1 MSHVLSPKP
10 LYLILFMNRTYYI
23 WTIGCQMNEADT
35 RHLAAQLEDL
45 GYKPEVKAHQA
56 DVIVL
61 NTCVIRQQAEDKA
74 LDQLRQL
81 KGLKR
86 SNPDLTIAV
95 MGCIVGRKLEESLRA
110 QFPFVDVF
118 MGPSETG
125 PLMEY
130 LGAGPGLSRRRSSAK
145 AEGPA
150 HADNA
155 DISCGRGLLTPRS
168 ENALPLSARGKTV
181 TAHVPVVLGCSHMC
195 TYCVIPSRRGGER
208 SRPKNDILQE
218 VRELADEGV
227 KDVTLLGQIIDRYG
241 ADFDNG
247 TDLSDL
253 LSDVARVVNLA
264 RVRFLTSHPNSFT
277 DKLLETMASVEKI
290 CPCIEIPVQAGNDEV
305 LTNMRRGYTV
315 DSYRRLVEKIRSR
328 IPDVGINT
336 DVIVGFP
343 GETDEQFMDTY
354 RLMADLQFDMAH
366 IARYSERPGTP
377 AARNLKDDVP
387 EDEKERRRVLLEELL
402 NDTLEKKHSSLIG
415 RKLDVLIEERAGKK
429 WKGRTP
435 QNKVVLIED
444 ERDLRG
450 QLVQAV
456 ITRTGAFS
464 QFGKIA

>member
-1 MSHVLSPKP
+1 
-10 LYLILFMNRTYYI
+10 MNRTYHI

-45 GYKPEVKAHQA
+45 GYKPEMKAHLA
-56 DVIVL
+56 NVIVL

-86 SNPDLTIAV
+86 SNPDLTVTV

-118 MGPSETG
+118 MGPSETK
-125 PLMEY
+125 PLIDY
-130 LGAGPGLSRRRSSAK
+130 LNGTGNP
-145 AEGPA
+145 
-150 HADNA
+150 
-155 DISCGRGLLTPRS
+155 SCGRGI
-168 ENALPLSARGKTV
+168 PLSERGKTV
-181 TAHVPVVLGCSHMC
+181 TACVPVVLGCSHAC

-208 SRPKNDILQE
+208 SRPKDDILQE

-227 KDVTLLGQIIDRYG
+227 KDITLLGQIVDRYG
-241 ADFDNG
+241 LDFDNE

-253 LSDVARVVNLA
+253 LVEVSGVDGIA
-264 RVRFLTSHPNSFT
+264 RVRFLTSHPNWFT
-277 DKLLETMASVEKI
+277 DKLLETMASVDKL
-290 CPCIEIPVQAGNDEV
+290 CPCIELPVQAGNDEV
-305 LTNMRRGYTV
+305 LSRMRRGYTA
-315 DSYRRLVEKIRSR
+315 DEYRKLIGKIRSR
-328 IPDVGINT
+328 IPDVAINT

-343 GETDEQFMDTY
+343 GETEAQFADTH
-354 RLMADLQFDMAH
+354 RLMTDLQFDMAH

-387 EDEKERRRVLLEELL
+387 EDEKEQRRVALEQLL
-402 NDTLEKKHSSLIG
+402 NDTLEKKHSSLVG
-415 RKLDVLIEERAGKK
+415 QALDVLIEERAGKK

-435 QNKVVLIED
+435 QNKIVLIED
-444 ERDLRG
+444 ERDLQG

-456 ITRTGAFS
+456 ITRSGAFS
-464 QFGKIA
+464 QFGEARPCGVPEIVMQSRSSLARIESAVATHKKG

>member
-1 MSHVLSPKP
+1 LGFTP
-10 LYLILFMNRTYYI
+10 
-23 WTIGCQMNEADT
+23 EA
-35 RHLAAQLEDL
+35 
-45 GYKPEVKAHQA
+45 KAHLA

-74 LDQLRQL
+74 IEQLRQL

-86 SNPDLTIAV
+86 SKPDLIVAV

-125 PLMEY
+125 PLINY
-130 LGAGPGLSRRRSSAK
+130 LNGTD
-145 AEGPA
+145 EPA
-150 HADNA
+150 
-155 DISCGRGLLTPRS
+155 CGRGI
-168 ENALPLSARGKTV
+168 PLSERGKTV
-181 TAHVPVVLGCSHMC
+181 TAYVPVVLGCSHMC

-208 SRPKNDILQE
+208 SRLKDDILQE

-227 KDVTLLGQIIDRYG
+227 RDVTLLGQIVDRYG
-241 ADFDNG
+241 VDFDNG

-253 LSDVARVVNLA
+253 LADVSSVGGIA
-264 RVRFLTSHPNSFT
+264 RVRFLTSHPNWFT
-277 DKLLETMASVEKI
+277 DKLLETMASVGKI
-290 CPCIEIPVQAGNDEV
+290 CPCIEIPVQSGNDEV
-305 LTNMRRGYTV
+305 LMNMRRGYTV
-315 DSYRRLVEKIRSR
+315 DSYRRLVDNIRGR
-328 IPDVGINT
+328 IPDVAINT

-343 GETDEQFMDTY
+343 GETEAQFMDSH

-402 NDTLEKKHSSLIG
+402 NNTLEKKHSSLVG

-450 QLVQAV
+450 QFVQAV
-456 ITRTGAFS
+456 ITRSGAFS
-464 QFGKIA
+464 QFGAVH

>member
-1 MSHVLSPKP
+1 
-10 LYLILFMNRTYYI
+10 MNRTYHI

-45 GYKPEVKAHQA
+45 GYKPEATAHLA

-86 SNPDLTIAV
+86 SNPDLTVAV

-110 QFPFVDVF
+110 QFPYVDVF
-118 MGPSETG
+118 MGPSETA
-125 PLMEY
+125 PLLEY
-130 LGAGPGLSRRRSSAK
+130 LGAGPG
-145 AEGPA
+145 GPA
-150 HADNA
+150 HTVHS

-168 ENALPLSARGKTV
+168 QNALPPSARGRTV
-181 TAHVPVVLGCSHMC
+181 NAYVPVVLGCSHTC

-208 SRPKNDILQE
+208 SRPKADVLQE
-218 VRELADEGV
+218 VQKLADEGV
-227 KDVTLLGQIIDRYG
+227 KDVTLLGQIVDRYG
-241 ADFDNG
+241 VDFNDG

-253 LSDVARVVNLA
+253 LADVSLVSGIA
-264 RVRFLTSHPNSFT
+264 RVRFLTSHPNWFT

-290 CPCIEIPVQAGNDEV
+290 CPCIEIPVQAGNNEV
-305 LTNMRRGYTV
+305 LANMRRGYTV
-315 DSYRRLVEKIRSR
+315 DIYRRIVDIIRGR
-328 IPDVGINT
+328 IPDVAINT

-343 GETDEQFMDTY
+343 GETETQFMDTH
-354 RLMADLQFDMAH
+354 RLMEDLQFDMAH

-387 EDEKERRRVLLEELL
+387 EDEKERRRVALEQLLH
-402 NDTLEKKHSSLIG
+402 DTLEKKHLSLVG

-444 ERDLRG
+444 DRDLRG

-464 QFGKIA
+464 QFGAVR

>member
-1 MSHVLSPKP
+1 MKRAYH
-10 LYLILFMNRTYYI
+10 I

-45 GYKPEVKAHQA
+45 GYQPAEAAHQA

-74 LDQLRQL
+74 LEQLRQL

-86 SNPDLTIAV
+86 SNPNLTVTV
-95 MGCIVGRKLEESLRA
+95 MGCIVGRKQEESLRS

-118 MGPSETG
+118 MGPSETA
-125 PLMEY
+125 PLINY
-130 LGAGPGLSRRRSSAK
+130 LNGTDAP
-145 AEGPA
+145 
-150 HADNA
+150 
-155 DISCGRGLLTPRS
+155 SCGHGI
-168 ENALPLSARGKTV
+168 PLSERGKTV
-181 TAHVPVVLGCSHMC
+181 TAYVPVVLGCSHAC

-208 SRPKNDILQE
+208 SRPKDDILQE
-218 VRELADEGV
+218 VRELAEEGV
-227 KDVTLLGQIIDRYG
+227 KDVTLLGQIVDRYG
-241 ADFDNG
+241 VDFDNG
-247 TDLSDL
+247 MDLSDL
-253 LSDVARVVNLA
+253 LADAARVDSIA
-264 RVRFLTSHPNSFT
+264 RVRFLTSHPNWFT

-305 LTNMRRGYTV
+305 LTRMRRGYTV
-315 DSYRRLVEKIRSR
+315 DSYRRLVDKIRSR
-328 IPDVGINT
+328 IPDVAINT

-343 GETDEQFMDTY
+343 GETEAQFMDTH
-354 RLMADLQFDMAH
+354 RLMADIQFDMAH

-387 EDEKERRRVLLEELL
+387 EDEKERRRVALESLL
-402 NDTLEKKHSSLIG
+402 NDTLEKKHSSLLG
-415 RKLDVLIEERAGKK
+415 RKLDVLIEERAGRK
-429 WKGRTP
+429 WKARTP
-435 QNKVVLIED
+435 QNKVVLIDD

-464 QFGKIA
+464 QFGAVL

>member
-1 MSHVLSPKP
+1 MD
-10 LYLILFMNRTYYI
+10 RTYHI

-35 RHLAAQLEDL
+35 RHLAAQLEDM
-45 GYKPEVKAHQA
+45 GYKPEVKAHHA

-86 SNPDLTIAV
+86 SNPNLTVAV

-118 MGPSETG
+118 MGPSETA
-125 PLMEY
+125 PLINHLNGTEK
-130 LGAGPGLSRRRSSAK
+130 L
-145 AEGPA
+145 
-150 HADNA
+150 
-155 DISCGRGLLTPRS
+155 SCGHGI
-168 ENALPLSARGKTV
+168 PLSERGKTV
-181 TAHVPVVLGCSHMC
+181 TAYVPVVLGCSHTC

-208 SRPKNDILQE
+208 SRPKDDILQE

-227 KDVTLLGQIIDRYG
+227 KDITLLGQIVDRYG
-241 ADFDNG
+241 VDFDNG

-253 LSDVARVVNLA
+253 LADVSGVNSLA
-264 RVRFLTSHPNSFT
+264 RVRFLTSHPNWFT
-277 DKLLETMASVEKI
+277 DKLLETMATVEKI
-290 CPCIEIPVQAGNDEV
+290 CPCIEIPVQSGNDEV

-315 DSYRRLVEKIRSR
+315 DSYRRLVDKIRGR
-328 IPDVGINT
+328 IPDVAINT

-343 GETDEQFMDTY
+343 GETEAQFMDSH

-387 EDEKERRRVLLEELL
+387 EDEKERRRVVLEHLLH
-402 NDTLEKKHSSLIG
+402 DTLEKKHSSLVG

-464 QFGKIA
+464 QFGRIEH

>member
-1 MSHVLSPKP
+1 
-10 LYLILFMNRTYYI
+10 MNRTYHI

-45 GYKPEVKAHQA
+45 GYTPEAKSHLAG
-56 DVIVL
+56 VIVL

-74 LDQLRQL
+74 LEQLRQL

-86 SNPDLTIAV
+86 SKPDLIVAV

-125 PLMEY
+125 PLISH
-130 LGAGPGLSRRRSSAK
+130 LSGTD
-145 AEGPA
+145 EP
-150 HADNA
+150 
-155 DISCGRGLLTPRS
+155 SCGRGI
-168 ENALPLSARGKTV
+168 PLSARGKTV
-181 TAHVPVVLGCSHMC
+181 TAYVPIVLGCSHMC

-208 SRPKNDILQE
+208 SRPKADILQE
-218 VRELADEGV
+218 IRELADEGV
-227 KDVTLLGQIIDRYG
+227 KDVTLLGQIVDRYG
-241 ADFDNG
+241 VDFDNS

-253 LSDVARVVNLA
+253 LADVSSLDGII
-264 RVRFLTSHPNSFT
+264 RVRFLTSHPNWFT

-290 CPCIEIPVQAGNDEV
+290 CPCIEIPFQAGNDKV
-305 LTNMRRGYTV
+305 LANMRRGYTV
-315 DSYRRLVEKIRSR
+315 DSYRRLVDKIRGH
-328 IPDVGINT
+328 IPDVAINT

-343 GETDEQFMDTY
+343 GETEAQFMDSHQ
-354 RLMADLQFDMAH
+354 LMADLQFDMAH

-444 ERDLRG
+444 ARDLRG
-450 QLVQAV
+450 QLVQAT

-464 QFGKIA
+464 QFGRIEQ

>member
-1 MSHVLSPKP
+1 MKH
-10 LYLILFMNRTYYI
+10 TYYI
-23 WTIGCQMNEADT
+23 WTIGCQMNHADS
-35 RHLAAQLEDL
+35 RHLAAQMEERGYQPAEAAHLADL
-45 GYKPEVKAHQA
+45 
-56 DVIVL
+56 IIL

-86 SNPDLTIAV
+86 SRPDLVVAV
-95 MGCIVGRKLEESLRA
+95 MGCMVGKKLEAALREHY
-110 QFPFVDVF
+110 PFVDVF
-118 MGPSETG
+118 MGPSETE
-125 PLMEY
+125 PLMEF
-130 LGAGPGLSRRRSSAK
+130 LGGSDLPDAPGS
-145 AEGPA
+145 G
-150 HADNA
+150 
-155 DISCGRGLLTPRS
+155 CGR
-168 ENALPLSARGKTV
+168 ALPPSAQGRTF
-181 TAHVPVVLGCSHMC
+181 TAFVPVVLGCSHAC

-208 SRPKNDILQE
+208 SRPKSDILNE
-218 VRELADEGV
+218 VRELAREGV
-227 KDVTLLGQIIDRYG
+227 KEITLLGQIVDRYG
-241 ADFDNG
+241 TDFDDG
-247 TDLSDL
+247 THLAHL
-253 LSDVARVVNLA
+253 LKEAAAIEGVA
-264 RVRFLTSHPNSFT
+264 RVRFLTSHPNWFT
-277 DKLLETMASVEKI
+277 DELLETDATTDKI

-305 LTNMRRGYTV
+305 LARMRRGYTAEQ
-315 DSYRRLVEKIRSR
+315 YRRLVAKIRAR
-328 IPDVGINT
+328 IPHVAINT
-336 DVIVGFP
+336 DIIVGFP
-343 GETDEQFMDTY
+343 GETEAGFMDTY
-354 RLMADLQFDMAH
+354 RLMEELQFDMAH

>member
-1 MSHVLSPKP
+1 
-10 LYLILFMNRTYYI
+10 MNRTYHI

-45 GYKPEVKAHQA
+45 GYKPEAKAHQA

-86 SNPDLTIAV
+86 SKPDLTVAV
-95 MGCIVGRKLEESLRA
+95 MGCIVGRKLEDSLRA
-110 QFPFVDVF
+110 QFPYVDVF
-118 MGPSETG
+118 MGPSETA
-125 PLMEY
+125 PLISY
-130 LGAGPGLSRRRSSAK
+130 LSGTDEP
-145 AEGPA
+145 
-150 HADNA
+150 
-155 DISCGRGLLTPRS
+155 SCGRGI
-168 ENALPLSARGKTV
+168 PLSARGKTV
-181 TAHVPVVLGCSHMC
+181 TAYVPVVLGCSHTC

-208 SRPKNDILQE
+208 SRPKDDILQE

-227 KDVTLLGQIIDRYG
+227 KDITLLGQIVDRYG
-241 ADFDNG
+241 VDFDNG

-253 LSDVARVVNLA
+253 LSDVARVENLA
-264 RVRFLTSHPNSFT
+264 RVRFLTSHPKWFT
-277 DKLLETMASVEKI
+277 DKLLETVAAVEKI

-343 GETDEQFMDTY
+343 GETEAQFMDTY

-387 EDEKERRRVLLEELL
+387 EDEKERRRVLLEQLL
-402 NDTLEKKHSSLIG
+402 HDTLEKKHSALVG
-415 RKLDVLIEERAGKK
+415 QKLDVLIEERAGKK

-435 QNKVVLIED
+435 QNKVVLIDD
-444 ERDLRG
+444 ERELQG

-464 QFGKIA
+464 QFGAVC

>member
-1 MSHVLSPKP
+1 
-10 LYLILFMNRTYYI
+10 MNRTYHI

-45 GYKPEVKAHQA
+45 GYKPEAKAHHA

-86 SNPDLTIAV
+86 SNPDLTVAV

-110 QFPFVDVF
+110 QFPYVDVF

-125 PLMEY
+125 PLINY
-130 LGAGPGLSRRRSSAK
+130 LNGTDQP
-145 AEGPA
+145 
-150 HADNA
+150 
-155 DISCGRGLLTPRS
+155 SCGRGI
-168 ENALPLSARGKTV
+168 PLSERGKTV
-181 TAHVPVVLGCSHMC
+181 TAYVPVVLGCSHTC

-208 SRPKNDILQE
+208 SRPKDEILQE
-218 VRELADEGV
+218 VHELAEEGV
-227 KDVTLLGQIIDRYG
+227 KDITLLGQIVDRYG
-241 ADFDNG
+241 ADFDDG

-253 LSDVARVVNLA
+253 LVDVSGVDGIA
-264 RVRFLTSHPNSFT
+264 RVRFLTSHPNWFT
-277 DKLLETMASVEKI
+277 DKLLETMASVAKI

-315 DSYRRLVEKIRSR
+315 DSYRRLVDKIRGR
-328 IPDVGINT
+328 IPDVAINT

-343 GETDEQFMDTY
+343 GETEAQFMDSH

-387 EDEKERRRVLLEELL
+387 EDEKERRRVLLEQLL
-402 NDTLEKKHSSLIG
+402 NDTLEKKHSSLVG

-435 QNKVVLIED
+435 QNKVVLIDD

-456 ITRTGAFS
+456 ITRSGAFS
-464 QFGKIA
+464 QFGKIE

>member
-1 MSHVLSPKP
+1 
-10 LYLILFMNRTYYI
+10 MNRTYHI

-45 GYKPEVKAHQA
+45 GYTPAAKAHHA

-86 SNPDLTIAV
+86 SNPNLTVAV
-95 MGCIVGRKLEESLRA
+95 MGCIVGRKLEESLRL

-118 MGPSETG
+118 MGPSETA
-125 PLMEY
+125 PLINH
-130 LGAGPGLSRRRSSAK
+130 LNGTDTS
-145 AEGPA
+145 
-150 HADNA
+150 
-155 DISCGRGLLTPRS
+155 SCGRGI
-168 ENALPLSARGKTV
+168 PLSERGKTV
-181 TAHVPVVLGCSHMC
+181 TAYVPVVLGCSHTC

-208 SRPKNDILQE
+208 SRPKDDVLQE
-218 VRELADEGV
+218 VLELAAEGV
-227 KDVTLLGQIIDRYG
+227 KDVTLLGQIVDRYG
-241 ADFDNG
+241 VDFDNS

-253 LSDVARVVNLA
+253 LIDVAGVDGIA
-264 RVRFLTSHPNSFT
+264 RVRFLTSHPNWFT
-277 DKLLETMASVEKI
+277 DKLLETMASVGKI
-290 CPCIEIPVQAGNDEV
+290 CPCIEIPVQSGNDEV

-315 DSYRRLVEKIRSR
+315 DSYRRLVDKIRNR
-328 IPDVGINT
+328 IPDVAINT

-343 GETDEQFMDTY
+343 GETETQFMDSH
-354 RLMADLQFDMAH
+354 RLMVDLQFDMAH

-387 EDEKERRRVLLEELL
+387 EDEKERRRVLLEQLL
-402 NDTLEKKHSSLIG
+402 NDTLEKKHLPLVG

-464 QFGKIA
+464 QFGTVR